1 MFWSFDLM
9 QVPALASVKLSF
21 LFFYRRIFKTG
32 SGGHFGIISM
42 TLIIIVTCWAISFF
56 FAYLF
61 VCKGHFSAFYDSTQA
76 VEALYCVHTTP
87 LNNGFAISDVITDL
101 MIILLPI
108 PQVQWSYFFKCL
120 IMYIN
125 GCIRFGIFT

>member
-1 MFWSFDLM
+1 MFWAFDLM

-21 LFFYRRIFKTG
+21 LFFYRRIFNTG
-32 SGGHFGIISM
+32 SVRTFNVLSM
-42 TLIIIVTCWAISFF
+42 ALIVIVTCWAISFF
-56 FAYLF
+56 FAYVF

-108 PQVQWSYFFKCL
+108 PQVQKIQIFQEYE
-120 IMYIN
+120 YIY
-125 GCIRFGIFT
+125 